1 VRHFL
6 RLLLVSCAFAAG
18 CAGETAR
25 SPTSPTMGALAQ
37 TQAQV
42 APAEPQSAAPAPQAQ
57 SGAELPFRG
66 SLDSTETATGSFPIV
81 SVELHGTG
89 HATHLGRFTTTFLF
103 QVDLST
109 SMGSGTFVLRA
120 ANGDQVLGTE
130 TGQATVTGGV
140 ASIVENAIITGG
152 TGRFAG
158 ATGSFTIERAL
169 VQATGISSGSFT
181 GTITL
186 AH

>member
-1 VRHFL
+1 
-6 RLLLVSCAFAAG
+6 
-18 CAGETAR
+18 
-25 SPTSPTMGALAQ
+25 M
-37 TQAQV
+37 
-42 APAEPQSAAPAPQAQ
+42 
-57 SGAELPFRG
+57 
-66 SLDSTETATGSFPIV
+66 

-89 HATHLGRFTTTFLF
+89 NATHLGRFTTTFLF

-109 SMGSGTFVLRA
+109 SIGSGTFVLRA

-130 TGQATVTGGV
+130 TGQATVMGGV

-152 TGRFAG
+152 TGRFTG
-158 ATGSFTIERAL
+158 ATGSFTIERTL